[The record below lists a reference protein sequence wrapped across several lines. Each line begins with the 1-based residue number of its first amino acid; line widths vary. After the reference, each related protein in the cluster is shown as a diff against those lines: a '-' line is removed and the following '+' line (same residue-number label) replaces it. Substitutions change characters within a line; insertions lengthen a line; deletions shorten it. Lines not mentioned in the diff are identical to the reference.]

1 MKASQWAQLKEL
13 LNQALEIDPEGRSA
27 FLDEKCGDD
36 SKLRQKLDELLAAS
50 KDLDDFMSPPK
61 GHVIPI
67 DQILESANEEGLLGT
82 IGDFRL
88 IHELGRGG
96 RGVVY
101 LAKPKDSDRLVALKV
116 LSLTALPSAVSV
128 ERFQREARSVSKLE
142 HPRIVQI
149 QSLQHDLGRPFLVM
163 DYVDGPSLAAEISAL
178 QPEAESEKPS
188 LLKAKDGQLPETAA
202 RLIQTLAEALAHAHE
217 RGVVHRDIKPQNI
230 LLDKDA
236 QPYLVDFGLARDT
249 DEVSLTR
256 TGEVEGTPNY
266 MSPEQVRAQRELV
279 DHRTDIYS
287 LGVVLYELLT
297 LKRPFEAPTANQVMA
312 NITSRAPQRVRK
324 LNATIPSDLEL
335 ICMKAMEKN
344 PAHRYANAAEMAED
358 LGRFLKHQ
366 SVRATAPNWGQRFTR
381 QVARKPLPWVST
393 AAAFLLIVAAVLVND
408 WIGQKSAFSDLQ
420 SQMDGLE
427 LEIGN
432 YEPVPFIASLI
443 SDWQAVQDEYGN
455 APPVLMK
462 KFAEVQTYRN
472 RAKEFLAKKY
482 LEIQPVEVSN
492 GYWLAK
498 SIGAEELPAAEAYGR
513 YLAGMGALGFTA
525 EELFPFYE
533 ARQPL
538 LVIEPSP
545 EIANGDLNVF
555 TAHYLIETGKYSVWR
570 GHGMLADLEGGI
582 TLDAKT
588 PYRVLIQNEGGE
600 FAECSV
606 IAMPEGSK
614 RVLKLGPNSLSERSG
629 MISVEGIPY
638 GWFEN
643 DQRGGPATKVLQPD
657 FLVDEYLITF
667 GQYREFLMA
676 AGYPMNKIWLED
688 EAFLESIKDRPVV
701 YLTVSDMAAY
711 AAWHGKRLVTL
722 PEHKIAVGGAGN
734 PKFPSMVVPEI
745 GHLTMPFG
753 VPEPAS
759 FKEGEYPKEIGQFW
773 HWVQMYF
780 PDINNI
786 PDFDRGRSGIRMVWG
801 TIKQMTESSAYN
813 RSAYSPHQWTVGTSF
828 AKTPQE
834 ALDSGLRGG
843 GLQWIEGTEFL
854 TGFRCA
860 ISSQSPP

>member
-36 SKLRQKLDELLAAS
+36 SKLRQKLDELLEAS

-82 IGDFRL
+82 IGGFRL

-101 LAKPKDSDRLVALKV
+101 LAKPQDSDRLVALKV

-163 DYVDGPSLAAEISAL
+163 DYVDGPSLAAEICAL

-202 RLIQTLAEALAHAHE
+202 RLIQALAEALAHAHE

-230 LLDKDA
+230 LLD
-236 QPYLVDFGLARDT
+236 LVDFGLARDT

-266 MSPEQVRAQRELV
+266 MSPEQVRAKREEV

-297 LKRPFEAPTANQVMA
+297 LKRPFEAATANQVMA

-324 LNATIPSDLEL
+324 LNATIPRDLEL
-335 ICMKAMEKN
+335 VCMKAMEKN
-344 PAHRYANAAEMAED
+344 PAHRYASATEMAED

-366 SVRATAPNWGQRFTR
+366 SVRATAPNWGQRIAR
-381 QVARKPLPWVST
+381 HIARKPLPWVSSV
-393 AAAFLLIVAAVLVND
+393 AAILIIVAAVLVND
-408 WIGQKSAFSDLQ
+408 WVGQRSAFSDLE

-427 LEIGN
+427 LKIGI
-432 YEPVPFIASLI
+432 YEPVPSIASLI
-443 SDWQAVQDEYGN
+443 SNWQAVQEKYGN
-455 APPVLMK
+455 ATPELEK
-462 KFAEVQTYRN
+462 KFAVVQTYRTL
-472 RAKEFLAKKY
+472 AKEFLAKNY

-498 SIGAEELPAAEAYGR
+498 SIGEEELPAAEAYSR
-513 YLAGMGALGFTA
+513 YLAGMSALGFSA
-525 EELFPFYE
+525 EELFPFYQV
-533 ARQPL
+533 RQPL
-538 LVIEPSP
+538 LVIEPAP
-545 EIANGDLNVF
+545 EIANGDLSVF
-555 TAHYLIETGKYSVWR
+555 TAYYLSETGKFSTWHE
-570 GHGMLADLEGGI
+570 HGLFADLKDGI
-582 TLDAKT
+582 SLDAKT
-588 PYRVLIQNEGGE
+588 PYRVLIRNAEGQ

-614 RVLKLGPNSLSERSG
+614 RVLKLGPKSLSERTG

-638 GWFEN
+638 GWFES
-643 DQRGGPATKVLQPD
+643 DQRGGPLEEVLQPD
-657 FLVDEYLITF
+657 FMVDEYLVTF
-667 GQYREFLMA
+667 GQYRDFLTA
-676 AGYPMNKIWLED
+676 AGYPMDKTWLED
-688 EAFLESIKDRPVV
+688 EAFLMSINDRPVV

-711 AAWHGKRLVTL
+711 AAWHGKRLITL

-745 GHLTMPFG
+745 GHRTMPFG
-753 VPEPAS
+753 IPEPAS
-759 FKEGEYPKEIGQFW
+759 FKVGEYPEEVGQFW
-773 HWVQMYF
+773 YWVQKYF

-786 PDFDRGRSGIRMVWG
+786 PDFDRGLSGIRMVWG
-801 TIKQMTESSAYN
+801 TIKQMTESSVYNQNAY
-813 RSAYSPHQWTVGTSF
+813 APHQWTIDTSF

-843 GLQWIEGTEFL
+843 GVQWIEGTEFL

-860 ISSQSPP
+860 ISRNFSP